1 MAALAAAA
9 AAELHKANPKLYPSA
24 PHAWS
29 KLTADQ
35 LHAPMLCV
43 VCHERILPEE
53 DIKVR
58 HSIGLLSW
66 EAASLHFA

>member
-1 MAALAAAA
+1 MAAIAAAA

-24 PHAWS
+24 PHALG

-43 VCHERILPEE
+43 VCHDRILPEE
-53 DIKVR
+53 DIKV
-58 HSIGLLSW
+58 GK
-66 EAASLHFA
+66 SL